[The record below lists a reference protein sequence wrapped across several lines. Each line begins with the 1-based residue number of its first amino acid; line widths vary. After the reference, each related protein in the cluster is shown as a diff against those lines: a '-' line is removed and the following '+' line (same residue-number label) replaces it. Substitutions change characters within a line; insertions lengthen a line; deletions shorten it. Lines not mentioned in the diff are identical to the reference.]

1 VEAQP
6 TVAALTATIAM
17 KLTLEPGKLPPGGVI
32 DDCGYLRRSA
42 TIMQVHQGGN
52 VGRTAAALV
61 IQASCFVFLPA
72 AGAQTGTLTGSVT
85 DSSGAPIF
93 GAEVAIAATEARA
106 LTDERG
112 EFRLPRFSDAAVT
125 LKVRRLGF
133 VPVSLELQSQKN
145 QADNL
150 TVRLARTATV
160 LPPVPIRAQRADFTG
175 RLAGYY
181 QRLQGHSSGYFIT
194 REEIDRENPSRLS
207 QLLTHVPGITARGN
221 RTGRGV
227 RMRERNCSPLV
238 WIDGMS
244 MGAGEVDL
252 DAFPPNTIQ
261 GIELYLGSTTAP
273 LRYQADRDQSSC
285 GTILLWSR
293 GPDTDP
299 VLPRSAQNWD
309 FEQMVAS
316 LAIFTADQVDTR
328 AEPDAGKPLDVK
340 YPPALFAAGVRG
352 SVLAEFVV
360 NTTGAVEFESLGI
373 VSSTHPLFSD
383 AVRRALEGAKY
394 KPAMRR
400 GVAVRQL
407 VQQPFDFL
415 VPKGRSPG
423 A

>member
-1 VEAQP
+1 VDHVAQFHSR
-6 TVAALTATIAM
+6 I
-17 KLTLEPGKLPPGGVI
+17 
-32 DDCGYLRRSA
+32 
-42 TIMQVHQGGN
+42 
-52 VGRTAAALV
+52 AAALV
-61 IQASCFVFLPA
+61 IQVSCFAFLPA
-72 AGAQTGTLTGSVT
+72 AQAQTGTLIGNVT

-93 GAEVAIAATEARA
+93 GAEVAIAATDARA
-106 LTDERG
+106 LTDEHG
-112 EFRLPRFSDAAVT
+112 EFRLPRLADAGIT

-133 VPVSLELQSQKN
+133 VPASVELHSQMVNQS
-145 QADNL
+145 DRM

-160 LPPVPIRAQRADFTG
+160 LPPVPIRSGRIDFTG

-181 QRLQGHSSGYFIT
+181 QRLQRHSEGYFIT

-207 QLLTHVPGITARGN
+207 QLLTHVPGVTARGN

-227 RMRERNCSPLV
+227 RMRQRNCSPLV

-299 VLPRSAQNWD
+299 VFPPSQQNWD
-309 FEQMVAS
+309 FERMVAS
-316 LAIFTADQVDTR
+316 LAIFTADQVDKR
-328 AEPDAGKPLDVK
+328 AEPDGGRPLQVK
-340 YPPALFAAGVRG
+340 YPPALFVAGVGG

-360 NTTGAVEFESLGI
+360 NAAGAVEFESLGI

-394 KPAMRR
+394 KPAIRR

-407 VQQPFDFL
+407 VQQPFDFM

-423 A
+423 V

>member
-1 VEAQP
+1 MDHVAQFHLR
-6 TVAALTATIAM
+6 VAAAVAI
-17 KLTLEPGKLPPGGVI
+17 
-32 DDCGYLRRSA
+32 
-42 TIMQVHQGGN
+42 QV
-52 VGRTAAALV
+52 TCLA
-61 IQASCFVFLPA
+61 FLPT
-72 AGAQTGTLTGSVT
+72 AQAQRATVIGSVT

-93 GAEVAIAATEARA
+93 GAEVAIVATDARA

-112 EFRLPRFSDAAVT
+112 EFRLARFADAAIT

-133 VPVSLELQSQKN
+133 VPVSLELQPRTESQP
-145 QADNL
+145 DHM

-160 LPPVPIRAQRADFTG
+160 LPPVPIRGERVDYTG

-181 QRLQGHSSGYFIT
+181 QRLQSHSGGYFIT

-207 QLLTHVPGITARGN
+207 QLLTHVPAITARGN

-227 RMRERNCSPLV
+227 RMRQRNCSPLV

-252 DAFPPNTIQ
+252 DAFSPNTIQ

-299 VLPRSAQNWD
+299 VFPPSAQNWD
-309 FEQMVAS
+309 FEGMVAS
-316 LAIFTADQVDTR
+316 LTIFTADQVDSR
-328 AEPDAGKPLDVK
+328 AEPDAGRPLDVK
-340 YPPALFAAGVRG
+340 YPPALFSAGVRG

-360 NTTGAVEFESLGI
+360 NAKGAVEFESLGI

-383 AVRRALEGAKY
+383 AVRRALERAKY
-394 KPAMRR
+394 KPAIRG

-407 VQQPFDFL
+407 VQQPFDFM
-415 VPKGRSPG
+415 VPRGRSPG